1 MSSTSAYHDVL
12 EKTLGHALA
21 HLDHLDDHP
30 ASARL
35 NLAEL
40 RGRLARPLADGTMD
54 ASRVIEELVCDV
66 AGGLSGNPGGR
77 FFAWVVGGSVPAA
90 LAADWLTATWDQN
103 AALYACAPAV
113 AVIEEA
119 CGAWLKELL
128 GIPLGASFA
137 FVTGC
142 QAAHLTC
149 LAAARNH
156 LLKARGWDVE
166 QQGLRQAPPLRIVCG
181 DQRHGTIERAVRLLG
196 LGRDAI
202 VDVAVDGEGR
212 VTPATLERALA
223 AEPDTTT
230 IVTLQ
235 AGNVDTGV
243 YDGFEAL
250 IPIAHRHGAW
260 VHVDGAFGLWVGVSD
275 GYRDLVAGVGMA
287 DSWATDG
294 HKWLN
299 VPYDSGYAFVAHP
312 DPHRASMSHR
322 APYLTHDEDARDQMD
337 WNPEW
342 SRRGRGVA
350 TYAAIRQ
357 LGRSGIAEIVER
369 TCAHAG
375 ALVEGIAALPGAE
388 VVWKPTINQGLVRFL
403 APASHANDTDHDRH
417 TQEIIDCIAAGG
429 EAFFSG
435 TTWQGMRCMRVS
447 VSSWQTT
454 AADVK
459 RSVKAVE
466 DALQSRSD
474 DLP

>member
-1 MSSTSAYHDVL
+1 MHSTSAYHDVL
-12 EKTLGHALA
+12 QKTLGHALA
-21 HLDHLDDHP
+21 HLEHLDDHP
-30 ASARL
+30 ASAPSSL
-35 NLAEL
+35 TEL
-40 RGRLARPLADGTMD
+40 RNRLVRPLED
-54 ASRVIEELVCDV
+54 AGMAPGQVIDEMVADV

-77 FFAWVVGGSVPAA
+77 FYAWVVGGSVPAA

-103 AALYACAPAV
+103 AALYACAPAA

-128 GIPLGASFA
+128 CLPDDASFA
-137 FVTGC
+137 LVTGC

-156 LLKARGWDVE
+156 LLNARGWDVE
-166 QQGLRQAPPLRIVCG
+166 QQGLHQAPPVRIVCG
-181 DQRHGTIERAVRLLG
+181 DQRHGTVERAVRLLG
-196 LGRDAI
+196 LGRDAF
-202 VDVAVDGEGR
+202 VDVAVDADGR
-212 VTPATLERALA
+212 VTPDTLERALA
-223 AEPDTTT
+223 AEPDTAT
-230 IVTLQ
+230 IVSLQ
-235 AGNVDTGV
+235 AGNVDTGA
-243 YDGFEAL
+243 YDAFESL

-275 GYRDLVAGVGMA
+275 RYRDLVAGVGTA

-312 DPHRASMSHR
+312 EPHRASMSHR
-322 APYLTHDEDARDQMD
+322 AAYLTHDEDARDQMD

-369 TCAHAG
+369 TCAHAA
-375 ALVEGIAALPGAE
+375 ALVQGIAALPGTE
-388 VVWKPTINQGLVRFL
+388 VVWEPTINQGLVRFL
-403 APASHANDTDHDRH
+403 APDSLANDTDHDQH
-417 TQEIIDCIAAGG
+417 TQEIIDNIAAGG

-454 AADVK
+454 AADVQ
-459 RSVKAVE
+459 RSVTAVQR
-466 DALQSRSD
+466 ALESH
-474 DLP
+474 P